1 MCYNRKKQ
9 NKCGDIMKKI
19 EIDKLYDTDYTV
31 KVINI
36 LTQYWSKVKNFSS
49 LGFPKRYD
57 MLLFLDNCDAVYTL
71 KNGEKVYAKK
81 GSIVYTPL
89 HSEYLVEFN
98 SLNNEPCITTHIN
111 FLLFDTEN
119 SSFVLSNKAEVFSAD
134 NTNYKSIFNKIDN
147 YGKGNIKCYS
157 KIKSIMYDL
166 LFKLSDYYHKSH
178 LYKYSII
185 ERGIEYLEQN
195 EEQILSVSEIADM
208 CNVSE
213 VYFRK
218 LFKKYSGMSPSQYRT
233 EAKIYKAKEYLTKEE
248 LSVADISDRLGFSE
262 VSYFIKVFK
271 NSVGMT
277 PTRYRTLHGAKIGN
291 AHT

>member
-1 MCYNRKKQ
+1 
-9 NKCGDIMKKI
+9 MKKI

-31 KVINI
+31 KIINA
-36 LTQYWSKVKNFSS
+36 LTQRWSKVKSFNS
-49 LGFPKRYD
+49 LGVPKRYD

-71 KNGEKVYAKK
+71 KSGEKIYAKK

-98 SLNNEPCITTHIN
+98 SLNDESCITTHIN

-119 SSFVLSNKAEVFSAD
+119 SPFVLSNKAEVFSAD

-147 YGKGNIKCYS
+147 YGKGNITCYG

-195 EEQILSVSEIADM
+195 VEQTLSISEIADM

-218 LFKKYSGMSPSQYRT
+218 LFKKYSGMLPSQYRT
-233 EAKIYKAKEYLTKEE
+233 EAKIYKAKDYLAKEE
-248 LSVADISDRLGFSE
+248 LSVADISDRLGFTE

-277 PTRYRTLHGAKIGN
+277 PTKYRNLHREKIGN
-291 AHT
+291 AHTLIKKA

>member
-1 MCYNRKKQ
+1 
-9 NKCGDIMKKI
+9 MKKI

-31 KVINI
+31 KIINA
-36 LTQYWSKVKNFSS
+36 LTQRWSKVKSFNSI
-49 LGFPKRYD
+49 GIPKRYD

-71 KNGEKVYAKK
+71 KSGEKIYAKK

-98 SLNNEPCITTHIN
+98 SLNDETCITTHIN

-119 SSFVLSNKAEVFSAD
+119 SPFVLSNKAEVFSAD

-147 YGKGNIKCYS
+147 YGKGNITCYG

-195 EEQILSVSEIADM
+195 EEQTLSISEIADM

-218 LFKKYSGMSPSQYRT
+218 LFKKYSGMLPSQYRT
-233 EAKIYKAKEYLTKEE
+233 EAKIYKAKDYLAKEE
-248 LSVADISDRLGFSE
+248 LSVADISDRLGFTE

-277 PTRYRTLHGAKIGN
+277 PTKYRTLHRKKLVMLI
-291 AHT
+291 H